1 MRPALERLGAVD
13 AGQLAQIDVR
23 CSADDAASL
32 GFPIT
37 PNTVSGDM
45 TRGSLWLG
53 PDEWLIVGLPGT
65 AAETID
71 ELEAAL
77 ERSHYSVVDVSAN
90 RAVIELRSADR
101 LALLAT
107 GCPMDLDPS
116 GGWIPGRCAQTM
128 FAHAQVLL
136 QEFDHA
142 TRVFVRPSFA
152 DYLVQRL
159 LAASDVAG

>member
-1 MRPALERLGAVD
+1 MDPALERLGAVD
-13 AGQLAQIDVR
+13 AGPLAQIDVR

-37 PNTVSGDM
+37 PNTVAGDM

-65 AAETID
+65 AVETV
-71 ELEAAL
+71 AAL
-77 ERSHYSVVDVSAN
+77 ETAFEGKLHSVVDVSAN

-107 GCPMDLDPS
+107 GCPIDLDPR

-136 QEFDHA
+136 QEFDDA
-142 TRVFVRPSFA
+142 TRVLARPSFA
-152 DYLVQRL
+152 DYVVQRL
-159 LAASDVAG
+159 LAARDVAG